1 MVKASPK
8 GVTLIEVITVLAL
21 LGVLMTAWA
30 YSFNPILM
38 ALSSQQDRMGL
49 NMLQSGLEKAA
60 SDLRSAVALQNDP
73 NKAIRYT
80 LRESG
85 VVRSYILYLYH
96 PSDSWPPNFTQ
107 STYQLRKASLTGGI
121 SGTFSYGSGDLI
133 LRDVVPPPLS
143 DLSAAGSVATMDVTL
158 KKGDETFRLLCKVKR
173 RAPG

>member
-30 YSFNPILM
+30 YSFNPMLM

-49 NMLQSGLEKAA
+49 NMLQPGLEKVA

-85 VVRSYILYLYH
+85 VERSYILYLYH
-96 PSDSWPPNFTQ
+96 PNDSWPPNFTQ
-107 STYQLRKASLTGGI
+107 SAYQLRKASLTGGI

-133 LRDVVPPPLS
+133 LRDVAPPPLS

-158 KKGDETFRLLCKVKR
+158 KKGDETFRLLSKVKR